1 MGIFDDSLFGG
12 LFDLN
17 GDGKVDIGEEF
28 MAYKMFEE
36 VTKDDDSDD
45 DFDDDPEEE
54 QDD

>member
-1 MGIFDDSLFGG
+1 MGIFDDSILGG

-17 GDGKVDIGEEF
+17 GDGKVDLGEEF

-36 VTKDDDSDD
+36 VTKDEDSDD
-45 DFDDDPEEE
+45 GFDDDFEEE